1 LKLPRFRKL
10 LLTTLLLFAIAY
22 IAGAGAFA
30 LRNDSIAALQPRP
43 DRNLSIAIFGAS
55 GTAGDGILQA
65 AIADPD
71 IGSIQVITRRVTPR
85 IEDGVA
91 AGKVRMTLHNDYLD
105 YSAIHNEIAE
115 VDAVFWAIGL
125 SSFGVDEETY
135 SMIHVDFPA
144 QFVREWLRVSQKPEI
159 SFHYISS
166 SDISEH
172 ARSMWAREKYRAER
186 TLTELAADTKLRVV
200 LYRPDYIGPTASE
213 AHFGQTLMY
222 WFFAPVG
229 AALKARQ
236 IGEAMLE
243 ASVRDELGNGD
254 RLSTRRIILYS
265 DTYENHRVAE
275 SL

>member
-1 LKLPRFRKL
+1 
-10 LLTTLLLFAIAY
+10 
-22 IAGAGAFA
+22 
-30 LRNDSIAALQPRP
+30 
-43 DRNLSIAIFGAS
+43 
-55 GTAGDGILQA
+55 
-65 AIADPD
+65 
-71 IGSIQVITRRVTPR
+71 
-85 IEDGVA
+85 
-91 AGKVRMTLHNDYLD
+91 
-105 YSAIHNEIAE
+105 
-115 VDAVFWAIGL
+115 
-125 SSFGVDEETY
+125 
-135 SMIHVDFPA
+135 
-144 QFVREWLRVSQKPEI
+144 
-159 SFHYISS
+159 
-166 SDISEH
+166 
-172 ARSMWAREKYRAER
+172 MWAREKYRAER